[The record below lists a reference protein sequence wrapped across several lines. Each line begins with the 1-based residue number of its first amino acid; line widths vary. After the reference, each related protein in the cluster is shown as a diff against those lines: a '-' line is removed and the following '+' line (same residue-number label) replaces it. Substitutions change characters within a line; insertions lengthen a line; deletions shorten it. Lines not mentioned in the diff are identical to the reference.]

1 MPYSVLLI
9 SGAERDRRKLPSEIR
24 SRITRTLL
32 ALEQEP
38 RPPGVTK
45 LSETANCWRI
55 RVGDYR
61 VLFEVDDEAQTVLVL
76 RISHRREAYR

>member
-1 MPYSVLLI
+1 MPYGVLL
-9 SGAERDRRKLPSEIR
+9 SGAAERDRRKLSPEIR

-38 RPPGVTK
+38 QPPGVAK
-45 LSETANCWRI
+45 LSGTANGWHI

-61 VLFEVDDEAQTVLVL
+61 ILFEVDDEAQTVLVL
-76 RISHRREAYR
+76 RVAHRREAYR